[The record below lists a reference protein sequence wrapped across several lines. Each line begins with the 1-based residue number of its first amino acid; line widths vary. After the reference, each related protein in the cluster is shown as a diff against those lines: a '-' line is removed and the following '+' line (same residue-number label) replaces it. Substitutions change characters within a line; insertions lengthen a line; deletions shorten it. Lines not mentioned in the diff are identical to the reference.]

1 MLAVNVCVLFVLAL
15 SHIVAS
21 ENAVIC
27 YYGTWATY
35 RTGLGKYDV
44 TDINPN
50 LCTHLI
56 YAFVGIDSEGNII
69 SLDPYLDLPDD
80 YGRDNF
86 GKFNALKQQNPS
98 LKTLVAVGGW
108 NEGSAKYSVMANNST
123 LRQNFIDSALK
134 MITTHGFDGLD
145 IDWEYPN
152 RRDTVYGE
160 ADIENFTTLLKEI
173 REVFDKKGLL
183 LTAAVSSVRA
193 SASQS
198 YDVKA
203 ISEYLDIVNIMT
215 YDMYG
220 AWDSVTGHNAPLH
233 KGEGDEDAV
242 AEDLYT
248 VDQALYYWISE
259 GCPPEKIAVGVPFYG
274 RTFTLT
280 SANETGV
287 RAPASGAGI
296 AGPYTATE
304 GFVGYNEFC
313 NILQTEEWTQ
323 NFDSLAKVPYAFKDT
338 NWVSYDN
345 VNSITAKVEF
355 AKSLGITKI
364 MMWSI
369 ETDDFHNVCGN
380 GANPLLTAIN
390 TALGTES
397 DDNITTTTVSDATVA
412 SSTTESSTTVAS
424 STTESTTTVASST
437 TESTTIESS
446 TESTVAPSSA
456 CTVEGYIQKPGDCS
470 SFLYCLKDVSGNL
483 VPKEFKCPATLY
495 WDQTI
500 LACNYQAFVECN

>member
-1 MLAVNVCVLFVLAL
+1 MNKGSSFVHSSLLIIVLRHLLHYNHAVV
-15 SHIVAS
+15 
-21 ENAVIC
+21 C
-27 YYGTWATY
+27 YYSTWATY
-35 RTGLGKYDV
+35 RTGLRKYDV

-50 LCTHLI
+50 LCTHLV

-69 SLDPYLDLPDD
+69 SLDPYLDLPND

-108 NEGSAKYSVMANNST
+108 NEGSAKYSVMAANSR

-152 RRDTVYGE
+152 RRDTVHGK

-198 YDVKA
+198 YNVKA
-203 ISEYLDIVNIMT
+203 ISEYLDIINVMT
-215 YDMYG
+215 YDMHG
-220 AWDSVTGHNAPLH
+220 VWDSVTGHNAPLH
-233 KGEGDEDAV
+233 KGEGDKNAV
-242 AEDLYT
+242 AEDLNT

-259 GCPPEKIAVGVPFYG
+259 GCPPEKIAVGIPFYG

-280 SANETGV
+280 NAHETGV

-296 AGPYTATE
+296 GQD
-304 GFVGYNEFC
+304 GCVGYNEFC

-323 NFDSLAKVPYAFKDT
+323 SFDSLAKVPYAFKDT
-338 NWVSYDN
+338 NWVSYDD

-364 MMWSI
+364 MIWSI

-390 TALGTES
+390 TALGIQS
-397 DDNITTTTVSDATVA
+397 NDTTTT
-412 SSTTESSTTVAS
+412 TTESVTTIAS
-424 STTESTTTVASST
+424 SNTESSTTVASST

-446 TESTVAPSSA
+446 TESTVAPSTA
-456 CTVEGYIQKPGDCS
+456 CSEEGYIGKPGDCT
-470 SFLYCLKDVSGNL
+470 SFLYCLKDLEGNL
-483 VPKEFKCPATLY
+483 IPKEFKCPATLY

-500 LACNYQAFVECN
+500 LTCNYKAFVECN

>member
-1 MLAVNVCVLFVLAL
+1 MWAVNVCVLIVLAL

-21 ENAVIC
+21 ENAVVC

-233 KGEGDEDAV
+233 KGEGDEGAV

-287 RAPASGAGI
+287 RVPASGAGI

-323 NFDSLAKVPYAFKDT
+323 SFDSLAKVPYAFKDT
-338 NWVSYDN
+338 NWVSYDD

-364 MMWSI
+364 MIWSI

-390 TALGTES
+390 TALGIQS
-397 DDNITTTTVSDATVA
+397 DDTTTT
-412 SSTTESSTTVAS
+412 TTESVTTIAS
-424 STTESTTTVASST
+424 STTESTTITSST
-437 TESTTIESS
+437 SESTTIESS
-446 TESTVAPSSA
+446 TESPTVAPSTA
-456 CTVEGYIQKPGDCS
+456 CSVEGYIGKPGDCS
-470 SFLYCLKDVSGNL
+470 SFLYCLKDVGGNL

-495 WDQTI
+495 WDQSI

>member
-1 MLAVNVCVLFVLAL
+1 MLAVNVCVLIVLAL

-21 ENAVIC
+21 ENAVVC

-108 NEGSAKYSVMANNST
+108 NEGSAKYSVMAASST

-152 RRDTVYGE
+152 RRDTVHGK

-198 YDVKA
+198 YNVKA
-203 ISEYLDIVNIMT
+203 ISEYLDIVNVMA
-215 YDMYG
+215 YDMHG
-220 AWDSVTGHNAPLH
+220 VWDSVTGHNAPLH
-233 KGEGDEDAV
+233 KGEGDKNAV
-242 AEDLYT
+242 AEDLNT

-259 GCPPEKIAVGVPFYG
+259 GCPPEKIAVGIPFYG

-280 SANETGV
+280 NAHETGV

-296 AGPYTATE
+296 GQD
-304 GFVGYNEFC
+304 GCVGYNEFC

-323 NFDSLAKVPYAFKDT
+323 SFDSLAKVPYAFKDT
-338 NWVSYDN
+338 NWVSYDDI
-345 VNSITAKVEF
+345 NSITAKVEF

-364 MMWSI
+364 MIWSI

-390 TALGTES
+390 TALGIQS
-397 DDNITTTTVSDATVA
+397 DDTTTTTTESVTTIA
-412 SSTTESSTTVAS
+412 SSNTESSTTVAS
-424 STTESTTTVASST
+424 STTKSTIIKSSK
-437 TESTTIESS
+437 
-446 TESTVAPSSA
+446 ESTVAPSTA
-456 CTVEGYIQKPGDCS
+456 CSEEGYIGKPGDCT
-470 SFLYCLKDVSGNL
+470 SFLYCLKDLEGNL
-483 VPKEFKCPATLY
+483 IPKEFKCPATLY

-500 LACNYQAFVECN
+500 LTCNYKAFVKCN

>member
-1 MLAVNVCVLFVLAL
+1 MLTVNVCVLVVLAL

-21 ENAVIC
+21 EKAVVC

-56 YAFVGIDSEGNII
+56 YAFAGIDSEGNVI
-69 SLDPYLDLPDD
+69 SLDPYLDLPDND
-80 YGRDNF
+80 GRDNF
-86 GKFNALKQQNPS
+86 GKFNALKEQNPS
-98 LKTLVAVGGW
+98 LKTLLAVGGW
-108 NEGSAKYSVMANNST
+108 NEGSSKYSVMAANST

-134 MITTHGFDGLD
+134 MLTTHGFDGLD

-152 RRDTVYGE
+152 RRDTVNGE
-160 ADIENFTTLLKEI
+160 ADIDNFTTLLKEV

-183 LTAAVSSVRA
+183 LTAAVSAVRA
-193 SASQS
+193 AASQS

-233 KGEGDEDAV
+233 KGEGDDDAV
-242 AEDLYT
+242 PEDLYT

-287 RAPASGAGI
+287 RAPSSGAGI
-296 AGPYTATE
+296 AGPYTGEA
-304 GFVGYNEFC
+304 GFIGYNEFC
-313 NILQTEEWTQ
+313 DILQTEEWTQ
-323 NFDSLAKVPYAFKDT
+323 HFDSLAKVPYAFKNTD
-338 NWVSYDN
+338 WVSFDN

-369 ETDDFHNVCGN
+369 ETDDFHNVCGD
-380 GANPLLTAIN
+380 GVNPLLTAIN
-390 TALGTES
+390 TALGIGSDETIATSTES
-397 DDNITTTTVSDATVA
+397 VTSNTTE
-412 SSTTESSTTVAS
+412 SSTTESSS
-424 STTESTTTVASST
+424 ESP
-437 TESTTIESS
+437 I
-446 TESTVAPSSA
+446 VAPSSA
-456 CTVEGYIQKPGDCS
+456 CKEEGYIGKPGDCS
-470 SFLYCLKDVSGNL
+470 SFFYCIKDISGNL
-483 VPKEFKCPATLY
+483 VPIEFKCPATLY
-495 WDQTI
+495 WDQTV
-500 LACNYQAFVECN
+500 LACNYQRYVEC

>member
-1 MLAVNVCVLFVLAL
+1 MLAVNVCVLIVLAL

-21 ENAVIC
+21 ENAVVC

-108 NEGSAKYSVMANNST
+108 NEGSAKYSVMAANST

-198 YDVKA
+198 YNVKA

-323 NFDSLAKVPYAFKDT
+323 SFDSLAKVPYAFKDT
-338 NWVSYDN
+338 NWVSYDD

-390 TALGTES
+390 TALGVES
-397 DDNITTTTVSDATVA
+397 DETVTTTTESVTNIA
-412 SSTTESSTTVAS
+412 SSTTESSTTVSS
-424 STTESTTTVASST
+424 STTESTTVASST

-456 CTVEGYIQKPGDCS
+456 CTVEGYIGKPGDCS
-470 SFLYCLKDVSGNL
+470 SFLYCLKDVGGNL
-483 VPKEFKCPATLY
+483 VPKGFKCPATLY